1 MIKKLIIPLLVL
13 QLIFPTSA
21 FANETEEPLVTLP
34 EFAYTFA
41 EKGTKLTLKHDVY
54 ILLPDAW
61 ALINT
66 EFETLQKMCQLKC
79 DTKLELQ
86 KNQYKLQ
93 IDLYEQQVDYLGA
106 ELARTNELL
115 VKTQE
120 LKTLG
125 DFGPLV
131 PAAAFVL
138 GVLTTTVIVIG
149 LKSNITDVKL

>member
-1 MIKKLIIPLLVL
+1 MALCM
-13 QLIFPTSA
+13 IFPTSA
-21 FANETEEPLVTLP
+21 FANETEIEEPLVTLP

-41 EKGTKLTLKHDVY
+41 EKGTTLTLKYDVY

-86 KNQYKLQ
+86 KEKYKLQ
-93 IDLYEQQVDYLGA
+93 LDLHKQQVEYLSG
-106 ELARTNELL
+106 ELDRTNELL
-115 VKTQE
+115 VKPQE

-131 PAAAFVL
+131 PAAAFVF
-138 GVLTTTVIVIG
+138 GVLTTTIIVIG
-149 LKSNITDVKL
+149 LQSNITDVKL

>member
-1 MIKKLIIPLLVL
+1 MALCA
-13 QLIFPTSA
+13 IFPTSA
-21 FANETEEPLVTLP
+21 FASETEEPLVTLP

-86 KNQYKLQ
+86 KNQYELQ
-93 IDLYEQQVDYLGA
+93 LDLYKQQVSYLSG
-106 ELARTNELL
+106 ELDRTNDLL
-115 VKTQE
+115 IQTQE
-120 LKTLG
+120 QKTMG
-125 DFGPLV
+125 DLSPFATG
-131 PAAAFVL
+131 AAFVL
-138 GVLTTTVIVIG
+138 GVVTTTAIVFA
-149 LKSNITDVKL
+149 LKGGNPI

>member
-1 MIKKLIIPLLVL
+1 MIKKLIVL
-13 QLIFPTSA
+13 MALCTIFPTSA
-21 FANETEEPLVTLP
+21 FASETEEPLVTLP

-86 KNQYKLQ
+86 KNQYELQ
-93 IDLYEQQVDYLGA
+93 LDLYKQQVDYLAG
-106 ELARTNELL
+106 ELDRTNDLL
-115 VKTQE
+115 ILTQE
-120 LKTLG
+120 QKTIGDWSALG
-125 DFGPLV
+125 
-131 PAAAFVL
+131 PAVAFVL
-138 GVLTTTVIVIG
+138 GVATTTAIVYA
-149 LKSNITDVKL
+149 LKGGDPI

>member
-1 MIKKLIIPLLVL
+1 MIKKIIVFLLIL
-13 QLIFPTSA
+13 QLVFPTSA
-21 FANETEEPLVTLP
+21 FANETEEPLVALP

-66 EFETLQKMCQLKC
+66 EYETLQKTCQLKC

-93 IDLYEQQVDYLGA
+93 LDLYKQQVDYLSD
-106 ELARTNELL
+106 ELARTNEIL

-131 PAAAFVL
+131 PAAAFVF

-149 LKSNITDVKL
+149 LQSNITDVRL